1 VRHRQNLSLL
11 IVSFVLASCGKKT
24 EPPKTDGPAE
34 ACVPEKEAAECSR
47 LLSLCMYRSAPP
59 DAPESPDA
67 PAAAPAP
74 GIKIG
79 ATYVIG
85 QGDQTVVMNPKP
97 VDDGLRRFAKGSVCR
112 YDPEGTA
119 EVVGKRRAKMED
131 AEYDEYLVRYTRDPG
146 PEALQPCALDGQDGE
161 PYECPTGTVFFIED
175 PTILEE
181 AEPDDRYE
189 AARSILNSEK
199 P

>member
-11 IVSFVLASCGKKT
+11 IVSFVLASCGKKP
-24 EPPKTDGPAE
+24 EPPKVGGPAE
-34 ACVPEKEAAECSR
+34 PCVPEKEAADA
-47 LLSLCMYRSAPP
+47 RSA
-59 DAPESPDA
+59 EQ
-67 PAAAPAP
+67 AAPDVPGTDVPAEAP
-74 GIKIG
+74 TLEIKVG

-85 QGDQTVVMNPKP
+85 QGDQAVVMNPKP
-97 VDDGLRRFAKGSVCR
+97 IDDGLRRFAKGSVCR
-112 YDPEGTA
+112 YDPDGTA

-131 AEYDEYLVRYTRDPG
+131 VEYDEYLVRYTRDPG
-146 PEALQPCALDGQDGE
+146 PEALQPCALEIPDAE

-189 AARSILNSEK
+189 AAKNILNSGK